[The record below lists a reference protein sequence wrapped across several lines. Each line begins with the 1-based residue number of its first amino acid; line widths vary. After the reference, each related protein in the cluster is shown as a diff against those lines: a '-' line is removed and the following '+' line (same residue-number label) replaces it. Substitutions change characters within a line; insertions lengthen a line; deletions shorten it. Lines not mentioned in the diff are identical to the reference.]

1 VSQKPIRI
9 TIYNHKG
16 GVGKTTLTVNIAAA
30 LADIGK
36 SVLLVD
42 SDPQCNLTSYLL
54 ADDVVDELL
63 DNSDGLE
70 GQTIWTAVRPLI
82 ERIGNARLINPVDVE
97 KLSLLPGDIRLSE
110 YEEFLSESWTDSFR
124 RRIGGLRATS
134 SISELVMHVN
144 ESRKYDFVFYDTG
157 PNIGA
162 LNRVLLLDS
171 DYFIVPVACDLFS
184 VRALSTL
191 GQSLKRWI
199 IDWETIAALAPDDV
213 TLLNGK
219 PKFLGYI
226 PQGFKEYGQTMALEP
241 RKYLRQ
247 IKKQVYE
254 NISAVLRSIDSEL
267 APEKTVDPLVGQ
279 VKDFASLVQMAQREG
294 VPLWKCSSTS
304 TDQKDAAQ
312 KAFKDIAEKIV
323 EATSVKKKSKPVK
336 KAKKRSSLRKG

>member
-30 LADIGK
+30 LAEMGK

-54 ADDVVDELL
+54 AHDVVDDLL
-63 DNSDGLE
+63 DNSDSEE

-82 ERIGNARLINPVDVE
+82 ERIGNARLISPADVE

-134 SISELVMHVN
+134 SISDLVTHVN

-199 IDWETIAALAPDDV
+199 IDWETIASLAPDDV
-213 TLLNGK
+213 TLLNGR

-241 RKYLRQ
+241 KKYLHQ
-247 IKKQVYE
+247 IKKRVYE
-254 NISAVLRSIDSEL
+254 NISAVLRSIDSKL
-267 APEKTVDPLVGQ
+267 APEKTEDPLVGQ
-279 VKDFASLVQMAQREG
+279 VKDFASLVQTAQREG
-294 VPLWKCSSTS
+294 VPLWSCSSTS
-304 TDQKDAAQ
+304 TNQKDAAE

-323 EATSVKKKSKPVK
+323 EATSANKKSRP
-336 KAKKRSSLRKG
+336 AAMGKKRSSPRKG